1 MNACRR
7 LAGGVLRGAALV
19 LLTATASAFQLPS
32 SCGKPAVAAGTATP
46 LPVLRKRL
54 EAIAETDPA
63 AAVRL
68 MCDTIPRVARSHG
81 ERSTELAWWAASLA
95 TPLIAYMDKFN
106 EAIPLLQ
113 FAQPILERDRGRYA
127 AELADIHVAYAWI
140 AFRQGRL
147 ADSGAAWEQALE
159 LRQRV
164 PGRQRIE
171 LQKVLVGLAH
181 VRLAQRDFPAAHAAL
196 DRATVILD
204 VDHGAVSEAGA
215 AIENVKTNLAVRE
228 EDFAGARTHALA
240 QIEIEKQLG
249 SGAPQLVPAYV
260 LLGTIEGRLENFD
273 ASEAALRQAIRLAE
287 SDTGPLQRHLLTALN
302 QIAVLLN
309 ERDRP
314 REALPF
320 AQRALLVGETTLG
333 PDAPKLVG
341 VLRTLAEVNRA
352 LGDLPQAL
360 HLYQR
365 ASDIVE
371 KNRADVEVQI
381 LVAHYRGLGD
391 LELELGDLEAAR
403 NALAAGLEAAAD
415 QPTLAVER
423 AYVLLSLARTSA
435 AAEPERARDLEQA
448 LALFRGRLPAS
459 HPLILRVI
467 NELCTVEIAVDAA
480 SAPRCRE
487 AGDWLA
493 RATDVEPSLRSA
505 VHRNE
510 SRLDQLRD
518 DPSGAYTESV
528 RALAAAEA
536 IGTPQP
542 LYRAYFGV
550 ADVLRR
556 RHENALAIFFGK
568 QAVDQIERLRGDFA
582 GSDRP
587 LERTFLADKVAVYR
601 TVADW
606 LMESG
611 RIDEGLD
618 VLRLL
623 KDEELYDFEMR
634 SAALPSDPPVTFTGD
649 EQRLRDRYSATLG
662 RADNGGA
669 EFERLNRLRERNRL
683 NPDERDALGRLLAS
697 DAASDAQRVDR
708 ISEFIR
714 SGSGSEVR
722 GAGRLRSVQG
732 TQLAGDL
739 RRWGPDTAVAVFLLT
754 PNRLRILT
762 ATRTEQTEY
771 DVPLDA
777 AALQR
782 EIGLFLAGIGRR
794 ENVTAASRSLY
805 ETVAKPVDR
814 AAQRAHAKRLVLWL
828 DGALRYL
835 PFAALSDGSHYLVD
849 KYTLQDYSAAGA
861 AGAGSGA
868 KRDAALRVRGMGVTQ
883 AVGGFDALPGMADE
897 LCDVVRGPITGLTRY
912 GPACTNLTT
921 GNGALPGEGFA
932 DGAFTEQRLRS
943 VLADPRAYPVL
954 HIGTHFSLRPGNA
967 LRSFLVLGDGTKL
980 SLDSINALSFAGID
994 LVTLSACQTGL
1005 GGAVTDDGRE
1015 VEGLSAIVQHGGAR
1029 QVIASLWQVEDRST
1043 AALMRQLYESLQS
1056 DDGDGARALRR
1067 AQMALRATDV
1077 SGARPYEHPYY
1088 WAGFVASAR

>member
-1 MNACRR
+1 VNACRR
-7 LAGGVLRGAALV
+7 LAGGVLPGAALM
-19 LLTATASAFQLPS
+19 LLAAAASAFELPA
-32 SCGKPAVAAGTATP
+32 SCGKPAAAAGEETP
-46 LPVLRKRL
+46 LPVLRQRL

-68 MCDTIPRVARSHG
+68 MCDTIPRVARSQG

-95 TPLIAYMDKFN
+95 TPLIAYMDKFS

-113 FAQPILERDRGRYA
+113 FAQPILERHRGRYA

-147 ADSGAAWEQALE
+147 ADAGSAWEQALE
-159 LRQRV
+159 LRERV

-196 DRATVILD
+196 DRATAILD
-204 VDHGAVSEAGA
+204 IDHGAVSEAGA

-260 LLGTIEGRLENFD
+260 LLGTIEARLENFD
-273 ASEAALRQAIRLAE
+273 ASEAALREAIRLAE
-287 SDTGPLQRHLLTALN
+287 SDGGPLQRHLLTALN

-320 AQRALLVGETTLG
+320 AQQALQVGETTLG

-341 VLRTLAEVNRA
+341 ALRTLAEVNRA

-365 ASDIVE
+365 AAAIVE
-371 KNRADVEVQI
+371 RNRADIEVQI

-403 NALAAGLEAAAD
+403 NALAAGIEAAAD

-435 AAEPERARDLEQA
+435 VADPERARDLERA
-448 LALFRGRLPAS
+448 LALFQGRLPAS

-480 SAPRCRE
+480 PAPRCRE
-487 AGDWLA
+487 AADWLT

-510 SRLDQLRD
+510 SEFDQRRH
-518 DPSGAYTESV
+518 DPSDAYTEAV
-528 RALAAAEA
+528 KALAAAEA

-550 ADVLRR
+550 ADILRQ
-556 RHENALAIFFGK
+556 RHESALAIFFGK

-587 LERTFLADKVAVYR
+587 LERTFLTDKVAVYR
-601 TVADW
+601 VVADW

-623 KDEELYDFEMR
+623 KDEELYDFELR
-634 SAALPSDPPVTFTGD
+634 SAALPSDPPVSFTGD
-649 EQRLRDRYSATLG
+649 EQRLRERYSATLG
-662 RADNGGA
+662 RPDDGGA

-683 NPDERDALGRLLAS
+683 SPGERDALGRLLAS
-697 DAASDAQRVDR
+697 QAASDAARVER
-708 ISEFIR
+708 ISEFIQ
-714 SGSGSEVR
+714 SGSNSGVR
-722 GAGRLRSVQG
+722 GAERLRSIQG

-739 RRWGPDTAVAVFLLT
+739 RRFGRDTAMAVFLLT

-771 DVPLDA
+771 DVPVDA

-805 ETVAKPVDR
+805 EAVAKPVDR

-849 KYTLQDYSAAGA
+849 KYTLEDYSVAGA
-861 AGAGSGA
+861 PGAGSSA
-868 KRDAALRVRGMGVTQ
+868 KRDAVLRVRGMGVTQ

-1015 VEGLSAIVQHGGAR
+1015 IEGLSAIVQHGGAR

-1043 AALMRQLYESLQS
+1043 AALMRRLYESLQA

-1067 AQMALRATDV
+1067 AQIALRATDV